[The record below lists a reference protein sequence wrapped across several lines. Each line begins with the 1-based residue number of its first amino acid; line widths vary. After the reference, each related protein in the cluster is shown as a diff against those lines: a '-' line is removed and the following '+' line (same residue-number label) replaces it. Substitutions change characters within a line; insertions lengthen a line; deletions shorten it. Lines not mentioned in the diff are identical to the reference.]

1 MRKMDASVIN
11 FISQYNK
18 KYEMYVAE
26 TTGSSTAILAQQE
39 VVIIDLGERMETLDF
54 TVPTISTQ
62 AILPQ
67 IVLVAT
73 ALCVLIVD
81 VFKRKSQT
89 ALISY
94 MSLAGSI
101 LAAACLLLAWPA
113 VGVSVFSGMV
123 FTDGFSFFVNLTIL
137 IILILTIM
145 ISINYKKFFERIN
158 C

>member
-1 MRKMDASVIN
+1 
-11 FISQYNK
+11 
-18 KYEMYVAE
+18 
-26 TTGSSTAILAQQE
+26 
-39 VVIIDLGERMETLDF
+39 METLDF

-113 VGVSVFSGMV
+113 DGVSVFSGMV
-123 FTDGFSFFVNLTIL
+123 FTDGFSFFVNLTKYL
-137 IILILTIM
+137 
-145 ISINYKKFFERIN
+145 E
-158 C
+158 